1 MWTWEFF
8 EDAKT
13 SGKKKRF
20 LVVSMFF
27 RLPGISRWQGWFR
40 VRKRGIVG
48 SWNEL
53 GHGGSYLGWTK
64 TNGHQLPG
72 TSGPWNSQLFSNIFT
87 NSIGCRYQL
96 VCFQIRNTCLKKH
109 FSRFAPSIFRAS
121 WKKCPHFHPFPQQPR
136 PPSRCIVANKCTASV
151 HIIAAPQDDM
161 ARWYATLSGMRSRP
175 GCVTKT
181 CPMMVF
187 FGLAHKK
194 LMVPMHSHLCIY
206 IYRVR

>member
-13 SGKKKRF
+13 SGKKSASWWFLCFSDSLGSQDDRDGFGWENVELLDHGMSWAMGVLTWDGPKLMAISYLELRVPETVNCF
-20 LVVSMFF
+20 PTFLQIQLVVDINWYASKSEHM
-27 RLPGISRWQGWFR
+27 
-40 VRKRGIVG
+40 
-48 SWNEL
+48 
-53 GHGGSYLGWTK
+53 
-64 TNGHQLPG
+64 
-72 TSGPWNSQLFSNIFT
+72 
-87 NSIGCRYQL
+87 
-96 VCFQIRNTCLKKH
+96 LKKH

-187 FGLAHKK
+187 LGWHTKN
-194 LMVPMHSHLCIY
+194 
-206 IYRVR
+206 